1 LGLSTGQSAV
11 ESAHDVSISTK
22 TGDAG
27 TTALLFNRRVPK
39 SDPRVEA
46 CGSVDELNAALGLA
60 RATSNDPQ
68 SQARLLRIQQE
79 LVALMGELA
88 THPDDRAG
96 YRKSGFPRI
105 RARRTARLGRW
116 VQELEA
122 QGTTFKGWAMPG
134 GSLPGAAFDLARTAC
149 RRAERRVCALPG
161 GGENPEIVRY
171 LNRLSDLLWL
181 MAREADSQAPLP
193 PTGRHRKPRRGQGAE
208 DKTS

>member
-1 LGLSTGQSAV
+1 M
-11 ESAHDVSISTK
+11 SISTK

-39 SDPRVEA
+39 SDPRVET

-60 RATSNDPQ
+60 RATTRDRQ
-68 SQARLLRIQQE
+68 VQARLLRIQQE

-96 YRKSGFPRI
+96 YRKSGFPRV
-105 RARRTARLGRW
+105 RARPTARLGRW
-116 VQELEA
+116 VLALEA

-181 MAREADSQAPLP
+181 MAREVDSESSSP
-193 PTGRHRKPRRGQGAE
+193 PVARLRKPRSA
-208 DKTS
+208 

>member
-1 LGLSTGQSAV
+1 M
-11 ESAHDVSISTK
+11 SISTK

-27 TTALLFNRRVPK
+27 TTALLFNRRVAK

-60 RATSNDPQ
+60 RATTRDRQ
-68 SQARLLRIQQE
+68 TRTRLLRIQQE

-96 YRKSGFPRI
+96 YRKAGFPRI
-105 RARRTARLGRW
+105 RARSTARLGRW
-116 VQELEA
+116 VEKLEVG
-122 QGTTFKGWAMPG
+122 GTTFKGWAMPG

-161 GGENPEIVRY
+161 GGENPGIVRY

-181 MAREADSQAPLP
+181 MAREADSETPLP
-193 PTGRHRKPRRGQGAE
+193 TAGRQRRARPDQRAE
-208 DKTS
+208 GKMS

>member
-1 LGLSTGQSAV
+1 M
-11 ESAHDVSISTK
+11 SISTK

-60 RATSNDPQ
+60 RATTCDRQ
-68 SQARLLRIQQE
+68 VQARLLRIQQE

-96 YRKSGFPRI
+96 YRKAGFPQV
-105 RARRTARLGRW
+105 RARSTTRLGRW
-116 VQELEA
+116 VLGLEA

-134 GSLPGAAFDLARTAC
+134 GSLPGAALDLARTAC

-181 MAREADSQAPLP
+181 MARQADSQAPSP
-193 PTGRHRKPRRGQGAE
+193 SSGRPRARRRAQGAGGM
-208 DKTS
+208 TS

>member
-1 LGLSTGQSAV
+1 M
-11 ESAHDVSISTK
+11 SISTK

-46 CGSVDELNAALGLA
+46 CGSVDELNAALGFVRASVSDRSLA
-60 RATSNDPQ
+60 
-68 SQARLLRIQQE
+68 ARLLRIQRE

-96 YRKSGFPRI
+96 YRKTGFPRI
-105 RARRTARLGRW
+105 RARATTRLGRW
-116 VQELEA
+116 VLTLEA
-122 QGTTFKGWAMPG
+122 RGVTFKGWAMPG
-134 GSLPGAAFDLARTAC
+134 DSRVGAAFELARTAC
-149 RRAERRVCALPG
+149 RRAERRVCGMPG

-181 MAREADSQAPLP
+181 LARQADAAAAVLP
-193 PTGRHRKPRRGQGAE
+193 DRAGRASRLSGKQPTA
-208 DKTS
+208 

>member
-1 LGLSTGQSAV
+1 M
-11 ESAHDVSISTK
+11 SISTK

-27 TTALLFNRRVPK
+27 TTALLFNRRVAK

-60 RATSNDPQ
+60 RATTRDRQ
-68 SQARLLRIQQE
+68 TRTRLLRIQQE

-96 YRKSGFPRI
+96 YRKAGFPRI
-105 RARRTARLGRW
+105 RPRSTARLGRW
-116 VQELEA
+116 VEELELG
-122 QGTTFKGWAMPG
+122 GTTFKGWAMPG

-161 GGENPEIVRY
+161 GGENPGIVRY

-181 MAREADSQAPLP
+181 MAREADSETPLP
-193 PTGRHRKPRRGQGAE
+193 AVGRQRRARPDQRAE
-208 DKTS
+208 GKTS

>member
-1 LGLSTGQSAV
+1 M
-11 ESAHDVSISTK
+11 SISTK

-27 TTALLFNRRVPK
+27 TTALLFNRRVAK

-60 RATSNDPQ
+60 RATTRSR
-68 SQARLLRIQQE
+68 QARTRLQRIQRE

-88 THPDDRAG
+88 THPDDRAA
-96 YRKSGFPRI
+96 YRQAGFPRI
-105 RARRTARLGRW
+105 RARVTARLGRW
-116 VQELEA
+116 VSLLEA
-122 QGTTFKGWAMPG
+122 QGTTFQGWAMPG
-134 GSLPGAAFDLARTAC
+134 DSLAGAAFDLARTAC

-181 MAREADSQAPLP
+181 MARQADSEGVSQ
-193 PTGRHRKPRRGQGAE
+193 
-208 DKTS
+208 

>member
-1 LGLSTGQSAV
+1 M
-11 ESAHDVSISTK
+11 SISTK

-27 TTALLFNRRVPK
+27 TTALLFNRRVAK

-60 RATSNDPQ
+60 RATTNDRRA
-68 SQARLLRIQQE
+68 QARLLRIQQE

-88 THPDDRAG
+88 THPDDRSG
-96 YRKSGFPRI
+96 YRKAGFPRV

-116 VQELEA
+116 VLALEA

-181 MAREADSQAPLP
+181 MAREADSETPLP
-193 PTGRHRKPRRGQGAE
+193 VAGRRRKARPDQRAEGQ
-208 DKTS
+208 TS